1 MSSLER
7 AEKSRPQQAA
17 DHRRRMSAVLAF
29 AALAAAA
36 APSVATASDFSPNQP
51 ALDQYGESLPVAEG
65 DHAPDRHSRSVP
77 LSRGIS
83 RQLSRSATGQVLEHL
98 ATSPAS
104 GAPTAPAATPAERSG
119 SRTTPHGQDSGGAVK
134 RAAEAPASG
143 SLASAAVHSAGG
155 SGGAGLVALLLM
167 GAVTAAALGARWRA
181 GRSR

>member
-1 MSSLER
+1 MSSLET

-17 DHRRRMSAVLAF
+17 DHRRRMLVALAL

-36 APSVATASDFSPNQP
+36 APSAATASDFSPEQP
-51 ALDQYGESLPVAEG
+51 ALDQYAESLPVAEG
-65 DHAPDRHSRSVP
+65 DQAPDSHSRSVP
-77 LSRGIS
+77 LARGIS

-104 GAPTAPAATPAERSG
+104 GAPTAPAAAPVEGSGNRSG
-119 SRTTPHGQDSGGAVK
+119 RRGQDSSAALK
-134 RAAEAPASG
+134 RSAKAPAGG
-143 SLASAAVHSAGG
+143 SLASAAVDSAGG
-155 SGGAGLVALLLM
+155 SGGAGLVVLLLM